1 MKHHTLIAWCAG
13 LALCA
18 LPLSAQETEF
28 SGSLTAQ
35 AGVGLPN
42 THDNKGDF
50 LLGQTLFDGVLK
62 SYLGE
67 SMVFVNAQLLYDAL
81 GAQSANGPSAFV
93 SDNGIFALRL
103 REAYMD
109 WKGERFALRI
119 GRQVAAWGKADEL
132 QIADILC
139 PQDESSIV
147 GSDYSESRLGIDAVR
162 LSFLTDSAQVDAY
175 WIPFFTPSP
184 LPLATGNPLRP
195 YMFPESAEGYELW
208 NWFDFD
214 DTPEKKLSNSEYAAR
229 ASLYTSVADLSLY
242 GFYGWDDTPFMSYT
256 GDWNEDGDDFD
267 CIIIGGEY
275 KRMSM
280 VGADAAIPAGDFV
293 IRLEGAFFPN
303 RHIQTSAESQLAAQF
318 MGESAVSSKKKH
330 QLVALAGF
338 DWTPAGGWTITAQYA
353 GDVIC
358 NYDDDLDRKQ
368 YEHQATLSIE
378 KTLMGEDLTLS
389 VSGALDLRDFS
400 STSELEA
407 DYKLSDAITLSA
419 IADFFLEGPDDKK
432 GMYGDYHDLTCVTV
446 KGKISF

>member
-1 MKHHTLIAWCAG
+1 MKFNPLIALGTG

-18 LPLSAQETEF
+18 LPLSAQEIDF
-28 SGSLTAQ
+28 SGSLTSQ

-42 THDNKGDF
+42 THDNKGDY
-50 LLGQTLFDGVLK
+50 LLGQTLFDGILK
-62 SYLGE
+62 SYLDE

-81 GAQSANGPSAFV
+81 GGQWANGSSAFV
-93 SDNGIFALRL
+93 SEDGTYALRL

-109 WKGERFALRI
+109 WKGDLFALRI

-147 GSDYSESRLGIDAVR
+147 GSDYNESRLGIDAVR
-162 LSFLTDSAQVDAY
+162 LSLLADSAQVDAY
-175 WIPFFTPSP
+175 WVPFFTPSP
-184 LPLATGNPLRP
+184 LPLARGNPLRP
-195 YMFPESAEGYELW
+195 YTFPESAGGHELL

-214 DTPEKKLSNSEYAAR
+214 DTPEKKLSNSEYAVR

-242 GFYGWDDTPFMSYT
+242 GFYGWDDTPFMTYT
-256 GDWNEDGDDFD
+256 GDWNDDGDDFD
-267 CIIIGGEY
+267 YIMIEGEY

-353 GDVIC
+353 GDYVFDH
-358 NYDDDLDRKQ
+358 DDDLDRKQ

-378 KTLMGEDLTLS
+378 KTLLGEDLTLS
-389 VSGALDLRDFS
+389 ASGSLDLRDYS
-400 STSELEA
+400 STSELEV
-407 DYKLSDAITLSA
+407 DYKISDAVTLSA
-419 IADFFLEGPDDKK
+419 IGDFFLEGPDDKK
-432 GMYGDYHDLTCVTV
+432 GMFGDYHDLSCVIV